1 MTDLPTMRNHV
12 LGLAAAGLALAAAT
26 TLPSA
31 VIAQANPAKS
41 SKPGATVQPPPR
53 SVIQKLRAFLGV
65 NPPVAVGGSRSGGG
79 QSICLLSPWPSA
91 ERKGDAVPVTVVV
104 SRPVLLAAGQL
115 NEIRLEKG
123 GQILWQERASST
135 QPIEG
140 PIAWPIKTLQPGEQ
154 ITLKVRPRGASGG
167 DFATFSLRVAD
178 AKVLAANERQ
188 AQLLGNDPT
197 AWDRFLMQLKSD
209 QAGLAAALLSS
220 PQAPAVLRQSLQC
233 NER

>member
-1 MTDLPTMRNHV
+1 MGTTTLQE
-12 LGLAAAGLALAAAT
+12 LLAL
-26 TLPSA
+26 
-31 VIAQANPAKS
+31 
-41 SKPGATVQPPPR
+41 PGP
-53 SVIQKLRAFLGV
+53 
-65 NPPVAVGGSRSGGG
+65 
-79 QSICLLSPWPSA
+79 
-91 ERKGDAVPVTVVV
+91 E
-104 SRPVLLAAGQL
+104 
-115 NEIRLEKG
+115 RLELA
-123 GQILWQERASST
+123 ITLWQSLDA
-135 QPIEG
+135 
-140 PIAWPIKTLQPGEQ
+140 AEQ

-178 AKVLAANERQ
+178 AKVLAANERH